1 MKTYFLAPTRD
12 APPNGR
18 IALGN
23 IIADISE
30 PENSINECNP
40 PILPSN
46 AIYTSIATNWR
57 SEKSRSRDRKGS
69 VWAGFLQV
77 LGVGGELNITRNNS
91 QTDAYEFDKLTTTYF
106 VPTTKYLEQAI
117 NDKDVKS
124 WLKYNKNEPL
134 HMITG
139 VKIAS
144 GARFLTEIAKERGF
158 RFQLGMN
165 ASISGIPINFGPEM
179 DISKKQTEKESAD
192 ATSDFVF
199 AFRVKEIRYKVKTGL
214 THKDFVKGAM
224 YSIGDRFAY
233 EEDEDVEWGNFEFA
247 DDDPQEDDLDRGFE
261 GLGSCEEDGD
271 AVKCFIPASFSS
283 VHESSQ

>member
-1 MKTYFLAPTRD
+1 TYFLAPTRD

-40 PILPSN
+40 PTLPSN

-91 QTDAYEFDKLTTTYF
+91 QTDA
-106 VPTTKYLEQAI
+106 
-117 NDKDVKS
+117 
-124 WLKYNKNEPL
+124 
-134 HMITG
+134 
-139 VKIAS
+139 
-144 GARFLTEIAKERGF
+144 
-158 RFQLGMN
+158 
-165 ASISGIPINFGPEM
+165 ISGIPINFGPEV

-199 AFRVKEIRYKVKTGL
+199 AFRVREIRYKVKTGL

-224 YSIGDRFAY
+224 YSIGDPFAY

-271 AVKCFIPASFSS
+271 AVKCFVPASFSS